1 MFICEWCLYAMQT
14 FKGVDR
20 VLFISSDDLAK
31 RDAQHRN
38 AVEAFVKVLLNSR
51 RLVWCCCVGLVVCC
65 RLLVLANIGS
75 GRSKTCCIHLMHHAR
90 GSNSTRTCKESLFHC
105 MYNSLYAHQL
115 IDCGR
120 RSS

>member
-51 RLVWCCCVGLVVCC
+51 RL
-65 RLLVLANIGS
+65 LANIGS